1 MSRILFLDIDGVLNP
16 IPLRTFPRLDR
27 TLPQRL
33 ARQSGNSDYL
43 RISTT
48 ALQLAHESW
57 DKESLALLRSLCEDY
72 DLQIV
77 ISSSWGIFYSLKEL
91 RLLFALH
98 DLAERILAVTPYVG
112 KRSENI
118 LAYVQAH
125 PTIEAWISLDDL
137 PMDAQFPRHAVTT
150 HGRFRREDAQKAA
163 RLLKQ
168 QL

>member
-98 DLAERILAVTPYVG
+98 DLAERIIAITPYVG

-118 LAYVQAH
+118 WLCTGTSDDRGMDLA
-125 PTIEAWISLDDL
+125 
-137 PMDAQFPRHAVTT
+137 
-150 HGRFRREDAQKAA
+150 G
-163 RLLKQ
+163 
-168 QL
+168 

>member
-48 ALQLAHESW
+48 ALQLAQESW

-98 DLAERILAVTPYVG
+98 DLAERILAITPYVG

-137 PMDAQFPRHAVTT
+137 PMEEHFPQHAVTT
-150 HGRFRREDAQKAA
+150 AGVLDEDAYA
-163 RLLKQ
+163 RACAFLQ
-168 QL
+168 RQR

>member
-1 MSRILFLDIDGVLNP
+1 M
-16 IPLRTFPRLDR
+16 
-27 TLPQRL
+27 
-33 ARQSGNSDYL
+33 
-43 RISTT
+43 
-48 ALQLAHESW
+48 
-57 DKESLALLRSLCEDY
+57 
-72 DLQIV
+72 
-77 ISSSWGIFYSLKEL
+77 
-91 RLLFALH
+91 FALH
-98 DLAERILAVTPYVG
+98 DLAERILAITPYVG

-150 HGRFRREDAQKAA
+150 HGRFRREDAQRAA